1 MLFYLSDSNLDF
13 DDNDDTEPAT
23 SWASMTATEEWAEE
37 HQKKKLD
44 KVSKVKMENV
54 SVVTAS
60 DDGTVQM
67 WKPLQVG

>member
-1 MLFYLSDSNLDF
+1 
-13 DDNDDTEPAT
+13 
-23 SWASMTATEEWAEE
+23 MTATEEWAEE